1 MASKRRFLNNER
13 RRKFIAFLR
22 KHPWI
27 GNFVEKNPALHAWA
41 NRKLIN
47 GAVDSAIARPQAYTL
62 WTGTPIN
69 PNLHAPTPTTFLV
82 TSEHH
87 AIMTKP
93 YGQTAAASP
102 PDPVVDY
109 ITWTG
114 LVDRRYTGRHL
125 PPAPRSYSDRLPPL
139 QKVLAL
145 YERRQVNGQEQP
157 IHSANCSSLLAFFA
171 QWFTDSFL
179 RKDQKDQRL
188 NTSNHEIDLCEIYGL
203 DAETTRTLR
212 TLRGGKL
219 KTSPDGR
226 FPARLY
232 DAHGDVNSEFKNL
245 SYVKPY
251 LGTKT
256 LEDITLGSLEVPDAE
271 RDKRKLALYA
281 TGLERGNSTI
291 LYTAISTIFI
301 REHNRLC
308 DLLRAAHPDWDDDRL
323 FETARNI
330 NIVMLLHL
338 TINEYINQL
347 AQPPIKLKLDR
358 PWAEKA
364 HWYRANRIA
373 IEFNLLYRWHSF
385 VPDTIQLDG
394 QLLDHTHFRF
404 NNAVLEQHG
413 AAAVIAA
420 AARQPGG
427 QVGLHNNPS
436 FLWQAE
442 YAAHAFARS
451 QRVRP
456 FVEYQAAF
464 DWTPAKDFKDLTG
477 SDDLARELYELYNGE
492 IRDVEFL
499 VGLFAQKRTPP
510 GVLPPVLNTMV
521 AVDAFSQ
528 ILTNPLLAENVYG
541 LDAFGEEG
549 MQVIKETTS
558 FDQLVMRNLIGEAPP
573 PNLASFAYPPSAR
586 AVTIANPI
594 HLV

>member
-1 MASKRRFLNNER
+1 MSKKPRLLNNER
-13 RRKFIAFLR
+13 RRRFLNFLR
-22 KHPWI
+22 AHPWI
-27 GNFVEKNPALHAWA
+27 GQCVEKHPRIRAVV
-41 NRKLIN
+41 NRSLIN
-47 GAVDSAIARPQAYTL
+47 GAVNSTIARPQAYTL
-62 WTGTPIN
+62 WTGTPIDSN
-69 PNLHAPTPTTFLV
+69 PSDLTPTTKLAY
-82 TSEHH
+82 SQQQQ
-87 AIMTKP
+87 ILSLP
-93 YGQTAAASP
+93 YGETAAASP

-109 ITWTG
+109 ITWAG

-125 PPAPRSYSDRLPPL
+125 PPAPRSYADRLPPL
-139 QKVLAL
+139 EKVLAL
-145 YERRQVNGQEQP
+145 YARKKKDGDEQP
-157 IHSANCSSLLAFFA
+157 IHSANCSALLAFFA

-203 DAETTRTLR
+203 DAQTARSLR
-212 TLRGGKL
+212 TLHGGKL
-219 KTSPDGR
+219 KTSHDGR

-232 DAHGDVNSEFKNL
+232 GEDGKVSSEFNDL

-251 LGTKT
+251 LGDKS
-256 LEDITLGSLEVPDAE
+256 LEDITLGSLEVPGPE
-271 RDKRKLALYA
+271 RDKRKLGLYA

-308 DLLRAAHPDWDDDRL
+308 DEVLAPAHPDWDDDRL

-347 AQPPIKLKLDR
+347 AQPPIKLRLDR
-358 PWAEKA
+358 PWAEEE

-385 VPDTIQLDG
+385 VPDTIQVGG
-394 QLLDHTHFRF
+394 QVLEHTQFRF
-404 NNAVLEQHG
+404 NNAVLEKHG

-420 AARQPGG
+420 AARQAGG
-427 QVGLHNNPS
+427 QVGMHNNPS
-436 FLWQAE
+436 YLWQAE
-442 YAAHAFARS
+442 YAAHAFSRS

-464 DWTPAKDFKDLTG
+464 DWTPARDFKELTAD
-477 SDDLARELYELYNGE
+477 DDLARELSDLYNGE

-499 VGLFAQKRTPP
+499 VGVFAQKRTPP
-510 GVLPPVLNTMV
+510 AVLPPVLNTMV

-541 LDAFGEEG
+541 PAAFGEEG
-549 MQVIKETTS
+549 LKVIEETTS
-558 FDQLVMRNLIGEAPP
+558 FHQLVMRNLMGEAAP
-573 PNLASFAYPPSAR
+573 PNLASFAYAPTPR
-586 AVTIANPI
+586 AA
-594 HLV
+594 H

>member
-1 MASKRRFLNNER
+1 MPNKRRFLNNER
-13 RRKFIAFLR
+13 RRKIVNFLR
-22 KHPWI
+22 AHPGVGKFI
-27 GNFVEKNPALHAWA
+27 EKRPRVHAWV
-41 NRKLIN
+41 NRHLIG

-62 WTGTPIN
+62 WTGAPIR
-69 PNLHAPTPTTFLV
+69 PNLKAPTPMTFLAV
-82 TSEHH
+82 SEHH
-87 AIMTKP
+87 AIMTLP

-102 PDPVVDY
+102 PDPPVSY
-109 ITWTG
+109 ITWAG

-125 PPAPRSYSDRLPPL
+125 PPAPRSYSARLPPL
-139 QKVLAL
+139 NRVLAL
-145 YERRQVNGQEQP
+145 YTRKQVNGQEQP
-157 IHSANCSSLLAFFA
+157 IHSANCSALLCFFA

-179 RKDQKDQRL
+179 RKDQKDERL

-203 DAETTRTLR
+203 DAETARALR
-212 TLRGGKL
+212 TLHGGKL

-232 DAHGDVNSEFKNL
+232 DSNGEVSSEFKDL
-245 SYVKPY
+245 IYVKPY
-251 LGTKT
+251 LGTET
-256 LEDITLGSLEVPDAE
+256 LEDIILGSLEASDVE
-271 RDKRKLALYA
+271 RNKRKLGLYA

-308 DLLRAAHPDWDDDRL
+308 DVLAAAHPDWNDDRL

-347 AQPPIKLKLDR
+347 AQPPIKLQLDR
-358 PWAEKA
+358 PWAEKE
-364 HWYRANRIA
+364 HWYRPNRIA

-385 VPDTIQLDG
+385 VPDTIQVDG

-404 NNAVLEQHG
+404 NNAVLEQYG

-427 QVGLHNNPS
+427 QVGMHNNPP
-436 FLWQAE
+436 FLWRAE
-442 YAAHAFARS
+442 YAAHAFSRS

-477 SDDLARELYELYNGE
+477 DDDLARELYDLYNGE

-499 VGLFAQKRTPP
+499 VGLFAQQRTPP

-541 LDAFGEEG
+541 PDAFGEEG
-549 MQVIKETTS
+549 MRVIKETTS
-558 FDQLVMRNLIGEAPP
+558 FDQLMMRNLMGEAPP
-573 PNLASFAYPPSAR
+573 PNLARFAYPPTPR
-586 AVTIANPI
+586 ATTQ
-594 HLV
+594 